1 MTSIPTQPHKNNHY
15 HIYINTPPKATTT
28 HRRGQLLARLAVAA
42 RPVQVAQVQPPC
54 CCFGYVCV
62 CVFER
67 GGLGGVHTQAARQG
81 GREARTSLRV
91 RGRLERGLR
100 HEPHR
105 LVHVAALHHAG
116 SYIDWICVCCLCQ
129 GGAGREEDSRH
140 HFCTPT
146 QPPTHTPP
154 PPLPPNTHPHTHTP
168 PLPLFPYLARRTFA
182 RASDRR
188 MSDSSCRGV
197 AVMVFPSPPQPRRA
211 RYDCTSCS
219 PACMKGCV
227 CVWGGG
233 GL

>member
-129 GGAGREEDSRH
+129 GGGGQGGRQPPPLLHTHPATHPHSPSPSSPQH
-140 HFCTPT
+140 
-146 QPPTHTPP
+146 PPTH
-154 PPLPPNTHPHTHTP
+154 PHS
-168 PLPLFPYLARRTFA
+168 PLFPSSRT
-182 RASDRR
+182 
-188 MSDSSCRGV
+188 
-197 AVMVFPSPPQPRRA
+197 SP
-211 RYDCTSCS
+211 
-219 PACMKGCV
+219 
-227 CVWGGG
+227 G
-233 GL
+233 GLSPGLPTGG